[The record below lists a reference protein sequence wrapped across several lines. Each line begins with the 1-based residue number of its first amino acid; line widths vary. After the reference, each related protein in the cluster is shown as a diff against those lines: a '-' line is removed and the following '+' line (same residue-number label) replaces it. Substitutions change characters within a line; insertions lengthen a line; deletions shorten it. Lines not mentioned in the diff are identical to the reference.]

1 MQDFLMFRR
10 MVTPIM
16 IHIYF
21 WSGIIG
27 AFVGGVALGIYASS
41 LTDDG
46 SFQFVLGLIAFILAF
61 IVCSLFWK
69 TMCEV
74 LVIFFRMN
82 ETLSEMR
89 RELRDIKENQSETN

>member
-10 MVTPIM
+10 MLTPVM

-27 AFVGGVALGIYASS
+27 AFIGGVALGIYASS
-41 LTDDG
+41 LTDNG
-46 SFQFVLGLIAFILAF
+46 SFQFVVGLFAFIFAF
-61 IVCSLFWK
+61 VVSGLFWK
-69 TMCEV
+69 TICEV
-74 LVIFFRMN
+74 LIVFFRMN

-89 RELRDIKENQSETN
+89 RELRQIEENQSETN